1 MKKNAI
7 RFAMAIIVVA
17 IAVLTVNNSR
27 NNMTAGGGLS
37 LKEMVDTTKS
47 NMTVIAEGN
56 VTNEQ
61 QLGQLTGIASWEHQY
76 ANGTYVGFDL
86 VGCVSTEYQ
95 VACPTNAFRAGMNF
109 EWGKV
114 EVKCGTFAR
123 NTIKTA
129 GFDPQFS
136 NFTIN
141 CGENA
146 TAANATQISLTTG
159 STSIYAGHKG
169 SSFYK
174 LNDGNYYVGGSQKI
188 GNLTFGGGVDFAEKT
203 SGQATAKWQSKNN
216 SFTLTANNIGLES
229 KNYILSYNRNN
240 INVGKGLA
248 LNVASALYKNSV
260 KTGLHVVGGLHKG
273 NATLFAQLG
282 GYVSENVF
290 KPVIGFGTSIKL

>member
-1 MKKNAI
+1 MKKNVCI
-7 RFAMAIIVVA
+7 FAMAIIVVA

-27 NNMTAGGGLS
+27 NNMTAGGGWN
-37 LKEMVDTTKS
+37 LKSMVDTTKS
-47 NMTVIAEGN
+47 NVTVIAEGN

-61 QLGQLTGIASWEHQY
+61 QLGQVTGIAGWEHQY
-76 ANGTYVGFDL
+76 ANGLYVAFNV

-95 VACPTNAFRAGMNF
+95 VACPTNVGTFGANF
-109 EWGKV
+109 GWGKV

-146 TAANATQISLTTG
+146 TAANATQVTLTAG
-159 STSIYAGHKG
+159 GTSIYTGHKG
-169 SSFYK
+169 DSFYK
-174 LNDGNYYVGGSQKI
+174 FNTGNYYVGGSQKI
-188 GNLTFGGGVDFAEKT
+188 GNFIFGGGVDFAETK
-203 SGQATAKWQSKNN
+203 SGYAAAKWQSKNN

-240 INVGKGLA
+240 INVGKGFG
-248 LNVASALYKNSV
+248 LNISSALYKNSV

-273 NATLFAQLG
+273 SATLFAQFG

-290 KPVIGFGTSIKL
+290 KPVIGLGTNVKL